1 MAVPVL
7 LIAQKY
13 LAQRHGYEEEHGE
26 RKDDIEGS
34 QDKVEMEIAVDK
46 KSKDD
51 DRINKDMARYGC
63 WAVESEYGL
72 VAPDIYESV
81 WYEECCWCIK
91 QDIYQRGY
99 IGSLQAEV
107 EFHLQ
112 EKMYSEEEQAG
123 EEQPTRLL
131 IASDCRDYEE
141 SRHRYIYGKYQ
152 CH

>member
-1 MAVPVL
+1 
-7 LIAQKY
+7 
-13 LAQRHGYEEEHGE
+13 
-26 RKDDIEGS
+26 
-34 QDKVEMEIAVDK
+34 
-46 KSKDD
+46 
-51 DRINKDMARYGC
+51 MARYGC

-81 WYEECCWCIK
+81 WDEECCRCIK
-91 QDIYQRGY
+91 QDIYQRGD